1 MGFLL
6 IAPLMPDEFKFS
18 DEEVVEMLAEAIQ
31 RTLEPRTS
39 TTGEAIGAE
48 TMQELSN
55 ALNLYIDQEVNAIKE
70 DIQKET
76 GS

>member
-1 MGFLL
+1 
-6 IAPLMPDEFKFS
+6 
-18 DEEVVEMLAEAIQ
+18 MLAEAIQ